1 LRYEVWIHIEKPQL
15 LQSISHDLYV
25 YGIGEVLVMA
35 FEDWLNRKADHYA
48 HNEILAFLMM
58 ILGANFLVGG
68 LVITVVTTGELMTFP
83 FIIHQTLT
91 MASVIGLV
99 LSVTGVFVLLSG
111 FFLVLHYD
119 RKRKWHLGE
128 IEKADK
134 LKNRKIGIAQ
144 AGEMLKELQEDA

>member
-1 LRYEVWIHIEKPQL
+1 
-15 LQSISHDLYV
+15 
-25 YGIGEVLVMA
+25 MA
-35 FEDWLNRKADHYA
+35 FEDWLNKKANHYA

-58 ILGANFLVGG
+58 LLGANFLIGG
-68 LVITVVTTGELMTFP
+68 LLMTVFMTGELMAFS
-83 FIIHQTLT
+83 FVNQQSLT

-134 LKNRKIGIAQ
+134 LKNRKIRIAQ
-144 AGEMLKELQEDA
+144 AGEMLRELQEDE